1 MGELNEENLQSKV
14 RKVFLDDLPRWESGR
29 FRGKINWKECIGSE
43 VSFVYDGIDGK
54 FEIVNYEK
62 EKRLLFM
69 NYKQEK
75 IKISIGNLMDCRLG
89 GILNVHTRDFKINI
103 GELFKDNK
111 RDLVITD
118 REYRFKEQKPD
129 KKGRVYATREKW
141 YKYTCNKCGWTE
153 GWMIEY
159 SLKKGINCACCTNQ
173 VVVKGINDI
182 ATTAPWMMKWI
193 SEEDAESHTKGS
205 GEKINV
211 TCPDCSNKKRMR
223 IDLIYN
229 GKSIS
234 CTCSDGISYPEKFM
248 ISMMSQIGINFKTQ
262 VTRTV
267 FDWCDKRYDFYIPSL
282 NMIIE
287 THGIQHYEET
297 RRNGARTLEEEH
309 ENDRLKKELAL
320 NNGIEHY
327 IELDCRHS
335 NLEYIKNSI
344 LNSDLSKLFD
354 LSKIDWLKCEE
365 FSLKNIV
372 KEVCDYWNNKDEWE
386 TTYTIANNNE
396 WGISGIS
403 TIIRYLKIGSE
414 LGWCNYNPKEEMM
427 KSAKKL
433 NKNGKQIEI
442 FKDDNSLG
450 VFESASELERQS
462 EKLFGVKLY
471 QGNISAVCLKKKS
484 QYKGFIFRYI
494 NETYS

>member
-62 EKRLLFM
+62 EKGLLFM

-75 IKISIGNLMDCRLG
+75 IKISTGNLMDCRLG
-89 GILNVHTRDFKINI
+89 GILNVHTRNFKINI

-118 REYRFKEQKPD
+118 REYRKEKHG
-129 KKGRVYATREKW
+129 KSIVNEKW
-141 YKYTCNKCGWTE
+141 YKYTCNVCGWTE
-153 GWMIEY
+153 GWMIEN
-159 SLKKGINCACCTNQ
+159 SLKKGFNCACCSNR
-173 VVVKGINDI
+173 VVVSGINDI
-182 ATTAPWMMKWI
+182 KTTDPWMTKWI
-193 SEEDAESHTKGS
+193 SEEDAKSHTKGS

-211 TCPDCSNKKRMR
+211 TCPDCGNKKRMR
-223 IDLIYN
+223 IDLIYS

-248 ISMMSQIGINFKTQ
+248 TSMMSQIGINFKTQ

-267 FDWCDKRYDFYIPSL
+267 FNWCDKRYDFYIPSL

-386 TTYTIANNNE
+386 TTCTIANNNE